1 MARNDYKPRVYNDGI
16 CYLATENEKK
26 SSFAARENGTTEND
40 YKKRVKLM
48 FAELS
53 IREQDFEFAEARGR
67 TLNRKIKTTLVSGW
81 NACDKIII
89 DNMLYDIVN
98 ADKDRANNEIYF
110 YLEEVRELV
119 NA

>member
-1 MARNDYKPRVYNDGI
+1 MRNDYKPRVYNDGV
-16 CYLATENEKK
+16 CYLVTEIEKK
-26 SSFAARENGTTEND
+26 SSFAARENGASEND
-40 YKKRVKLM
+40 YKKIVKLM

-53 IREQDFEFAEARGR
+53 MREQDFEFAEAIGR
-67 TLNRKIKTTLVSGW
+67 TLNRKIKTMLVSGW
-81 NACDKIII
+81 NSRDKIII

>member
-1 MARNDYKPRVYNDGI
+1 MLRNDYKPRVYNDGV
-16 CYLATENEKK
+16 CYLATEKEKK

-40 YKKRVKLM
+40 YKKIVKLM

-53 IREQDFEFAEARGR
+53 LREQDFEFAEAIGR
-67 TLNRKIKTTLVSGW
+67 TLNRKIKTILVDGW
-81 NACDKIII
+81 NTRDKVII
-89 DNMLYDIVN
+89 DNTVYDIVN
-98 ADKDRANNEIYF
+98 ADKDRANNEVYF